1 MEHLKFLI
9 KINNVVGYVLIAT
22 IILSPIGFM
31 QVLLGNLVLL
41 VMEGKNNNDHY
52 RNNRYVRKNLFKKG
66 G

>member
-52 RNNRYVRKNLFKKG
+52 RNNRYMRKNLFKKRA
-66 G
+66 